1 MEKREV
7 MTVTTIDLF
16 NILKE
21 RIGESDAKAL
31 VEFVE
36 VKVNQTI
43 EEKKDTLSTKADFHQ
58 LGN

>member
-1 MEKREV
+1 MRKHQA

-36 VKVNQTI
+36 VKVNQAL
-43 EEKKDTLSTKADFHQ
+43 EEKKDTLATKEDV
-58 LGN
+58 LVVK